1 MSDFDIIDN
10 NEFTK
15 PKNYK
20 NTNNSSSS
28 EVYNKFDIFKNSEN
42 ESENE
47 INNGSENEIIE
58 SENES
63 NNGSESESIE
73 NESETLKFSESEET
87 INYVYVLSINNFPY
101 FVFQNKKQAKEKLI
115 NLAHYY
121 IEKLHDDYE
130 YSFNIRLKITN
141 EGYVI
146 SKSNKYS
153 IFNYEENLLSLKYN
167 KVKSNL
173 NI

>member
-47 INNGSENEIIE
+47 IIESENEIIE

-63 NNGSESESIE
+63 ESNNESESD
-73 NESETLKFSESEET
+73 S
-87 INYVYVLSINNFPY
+87 NNIKEP
-101 FVFQNKKQAKEKLI
+101 VIVKVTKKRERKKK
-115 NLAHYY
+115 N
-121 IEKLHDDYE
+121 
-130 YSFNIRLKITN
+130 
-141 EGYVI
+141 
-146 SKSNKYS
+146 
-153 IFNYEENLLSLKYN
+153 
-167 KVKSNL
+167 
-173 NI
+173 